1 MGRDVQVQVVLSRG
15 SAFCSTREARGAD
28 RIRNNRDFR
37 ARGAGGRASL
47 IIDTHFLFFLESTVH
62 HLPDY
67 SVHRSTEPEPR
78 ERRPRPTQ

>member
-62 HLPDY
+62 VTIFRTTPY
-67 SVHRSTEPEPR
+67 TEPEP
-78 ERRPRPTQ
+78 ERRPRPAQ